1 MDQKCDRL
9 YPSAPLIENIDL
21 EKRLEKKINDVN
33 SFNNHINNIKEMIT
47 YFKDKN
53 NKPKKKY
60 KNYKTLNTV
69 LESVDS
75 IVIIGATST
84 SITLSVIGI
93 GLIVLPISAGIA
105 CGLSLG
111 NKILHKLIINKNN
124 KYKKQYERDQNT
136 IKSFDKLYRKSLQD
150 NIIDKTE
157 YESLCNIFTRY
168 VDEKQKNESFL

>member
-1 MDQKCDRL
+1 MEQKCDKL
-9 YPSAPLIENIDL
+9 YPSAPLLENIDL

-53 NKPKKKY
+53 NKSKKRY

-69 LESVDS
+69 LESIDS
-75 IVIIGATST
+75 IVIIAATST
-84 SITLSVIGI
+84 SITLSVTGI

-105 CGLSLG
+105 CCLSLG
-111 NKILHKLIINKNN
+111 NKVLHKIIINKYN

-136 IKSFDKLYRKSLQD
+136 IKSFDKLYRKCLQD
-150 NIIDKTE
+150 NLIDKNE
-157 YESLCNIFTRY
+157 YQSLCDIFTKY
-168 VDEKQKNESFL
+168 VDQNKNESFL

>member
-1 MDQKCDRL
+1 MDQKCDKL
-9 YPSAPLIENIDL
+9 YPSAPLLENIDL

-33 SFNNHINNIKEMIT
+33 SFNNHINNIKEMIQ
-47 YFKDKN
+47 YSKDKN
-53 NKPKKKY
+53 NKSKKRY
-60 KNYKTLNTV
+60 KNYKILNTV

-75 IVIIGATST
+75 IVIITATST

-111 NKILHKLIINKNN
+111 NKILHKLIISKYN

-150 NIIDKTE
+150 NVIDKTE
-157 YESLCNIFTRY
+157 YESLCNIFTKY
-168 VDEKQKNESFL
+168 LDENKNKSFL

>member
-1 MDQKCDRL
+1 MEQKCDKL
-9 YPSAPLIENIDL
+9 YPSAPLLENIDL

-33 SFNNHINNIKEMIT
+33 SFNNHNSNIKEMIT

-53 NKPKKKY
+53 NKSKKRY

-75 IVIIGATST
+75 IVIIAGTLT
-84 SITLSVIGI
+84 SITLSIAGI
-93 GLIVLPISAGIA
+93 GLIVLPISAGTA

-111 NKILHKLIINKNN
+111 NKILHKIIINKDN

-150 NIIDKTE
+150 NVIDKTE
-157 YESLCNIFTRY
+157 YESLCNIFTKY
-168 VDEKQKNESFL
+168 VDQNKNESFL